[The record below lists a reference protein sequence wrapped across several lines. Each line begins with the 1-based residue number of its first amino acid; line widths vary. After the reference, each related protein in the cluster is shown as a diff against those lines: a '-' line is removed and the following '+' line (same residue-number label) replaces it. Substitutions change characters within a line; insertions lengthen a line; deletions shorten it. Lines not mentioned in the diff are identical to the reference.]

1 MKGRSIR
8 SSHDVRL
15 VYVSDATSGLKKF
28 IFWDY
33 RRAVWQYDL
42 MVGIIL
48 LFIFL
53 TPREWFHDQPRAN
66 SVVMVTSPLNGTS
79 LFWIEPGLLSGSLPE
94 KTRQA
99 AALVKARYKK
109 PYNVVSLE
117 EIPSNSE
124 TEILGYMAH
133 TKP

>member
-1 MKGRSIR
+1 M
-8 SSHDVRL
+8 V
-15 VYVSDATSGLKKF
+15 VSDATSGLKKF

-33 RRAVWQYDL
+33 RRAVWQYDV

-66 SVVMVTSPLNGTS
+66 SIVMVKSPSNGAS
-79 LFWIEPGLLSGSLPE
+79 LFWIEPGELSGSDAE
-94 KTRQA
+94 KQKRA
-99 AALVKARYKK
+99 ADLVKARYKK
-109 PYNVVSLE
+109 NVVSLE
-117 EIPSNSE
+117 TIRSNTSE